1 MTIITPQQT
10 AAIAARDSL
19 KTAEL
24 HHRFIQDI
32 RKQVETEYNAAVD
45 AEVAAAGDMDRKRRH
60 AEEMEATH
68 KRIRSEAF
76 RSLVRT
82 RTKGGE
88 TCVAFSIIGAGADYE
103 LEEGEIVEGSDA
115 CYLPTTPTYTPPPL
129 FSE

>member
-1 MTIITPQQT
+1 MTIIAPQQN

-32 RKQVETEYNAAVD
+32 RQQVEAEYNAAVD

-60 AEEMEATH
+60 AEEMEASH

-76 RSLVRT
+76 RSLVRA
-82 RTKGGE
+82 KGGE
-88 TCVAFSIIGAGADYE
+88 TCVAFSISGAGADYE
-103 LEEGEIVEGSDA
+103 LEEGEIVEDTDA
-115 CYLPTTPTYTPPPL
+115 CYIPTTPTYSPSPL

>member
-1 MTIITPQQT
+1 MTIIAPQQN

-32 RKQVETEYNAAVD
+32 RKQVEAEYNAAVD

-60 AEEMEATH
+60 AEEMEANH
-68 KRIRSEAF
+68 KRTRSEAF
-76 RSLVRT
+76 RSLV

-88 TCVAFSIIGAGADYE
+88 TCVAFSISGAGADYE
-103 LEEGEIVEGSDA
+103 LEDGEIVEDTDA
-115 CYLPTTPTYTPPPL
+115 CYIPTTPTYSPPPL